1 MAIWIGC
8 LAALALPVVLLLV
21 LFTILHNRAVNS
33 VYKNLDDISDR
44 EMPSTVTSFQSGP
57 DVVSTIGGSG
67 EGLNCSLPTW
77 ANVFF
82 DRSKNKD
89 NGKRHLVLQRFRQ
102 ACIFHDLCYRH
113 GLATYGYNQNDCD
126 RVLQNASFRLC
137 LYIRNGE
144 APDDTARCQTDSR
157 LILAGVSV
165 GGSEAYRAWDRST
178 YFEFESD
185 PSRSNGFSVSR
196 VVEHPFKLI
205 HPEKY
210 RDDPPQVILTFE
222 NVRSNLTVT
231 CVTCKDVPIL
241 KKAGNHYDI
250 TPELRSVKIDKIPDA
265 LLKNPDRKLRDTTPV
280 WLPPRRRHAAPHL
293 LVDSAGK
300 NHLIWMS
307 RNNPGN
313 SVACIVLA
321 DAAKLLTHT
330 QPKADAC
337 SNKVDSPLGMIEVDM
352 FATSPLPMEVPG
364 RAPADNIFATA
375 ISPKRLSP
383 ELSFCWRPPSREVT
397 QADDKAECTPFTFPG
412 ISNGEGLGA
421 FQNFAVVRPG
431 QQILFARDI
440 APPDASWWISYLQ
453 SFFGIKYSS
462 NGYMFRLD
470 VAETAPGT
478 LVPEIGKVVKFDIDD
493 RYDPMMPISQKR
505 NDLQFLSLE
514 RTEAKVGVRMIDFAN
529 NDPKVGNVPL
539 VMNDRDVSL
548 HSSWALRPVLVL
560 ETKGSGAKSKLVF
573 SRGEISPR
581 SPASVASETVDERK
595 FESESLQLE
604 MLVFERDVDSP
615 DKPFRKAEGATCK
628 VTYEFQ
634 FPPSLRD
641 FPCYHPFDPDRPMR
655 ASPAAR
661 MQASQLLVG
670 QFAGRDGYG
679 IAFSEFCL
687 SAYPLILKAGDGTF
701 TPLTEKIGDDADKT
715 RAVTCEP
722 LASNEYVGE
731 PIYPDPNQIA
741 LVDRWPLP

>member
-1 MAIWIGC
+1 MALIIP
-8 LAALALPVVLLLV
+8 AALLISLA
-21 LFTILHNRAVNS
+21 TIFHSHAVDT

-67 EGLNCSLPTW
+67 EGLNCSLPW
-77 ANVFF
+77 FANIFF

-137 LYIRNGE
+137 LYIRNGDE
-144 APDDTARCQTDSR
+144 TTDCQTDSR
-157 LILAGVSV
+157 LILAGVSL

-196 VVEHPFKLI
+196 VVEHPFKTVD
-205 HPEKY
+205 PEKY
-210 RDDPPQVILTFE
+210 RDDSDQVILTFD
-222 NVRSNLTVT
+222 NVRSNLTIT

-250 TPELRSVKIDKIPDA
+250 TPELRSINIDKIPDA
-265 LLKNPDRKLRDTTPV
+265 LLKYPDRRLSDTTPV

-293 LVDSAGK
+293 LVDSTGK

-313 SVACIVLA
+313 SVACIVFA

-337 SNKVDSPLGMIEVDM
+337 SNEAESPLTMIEVDM
-352 FATSPLPMEVPG
+352 FATSPLPMEIPG
-364 RAPADNIFATA
+364 RSPPDNVVATA
-375 ISPKRLSP
+375 ISSKNPFP
-383 ELSFCWRPPSREVT
+383 ELSFCSRSSSRKTSQE
-397 QADDKAECTPFTFPG
+397 DDKAKCKSFPE
-412 ISNGEGLGA
+412 ISKGEGLGA

-440 APPDASWWISYLQ
+440 APPDAPSWISLLQ
-453 SFFGIKYSS
+453 SFFGIKYSPS
-462 NGYMFRLD
+462 GYMLQLD
-470 VAETAPGT
+470 IAESTPNEGT
-478 LVPEIGKVVKFDIDD
+478 LVSEIGKMVKFNIDD
-493 RYDPMMPISQKR
+493 RFDPMMPITRKR
-505 NDLQFLSLE
+505 NDLHFLSLE
-514 RTEAKVGVRMIDFAN
+514 RTESKVGVRMIDFAN
-529 NDPKVGNVPL
+529 NDPKVGNVRL

-560 ETKGSGAKSKLVF
+560 ETKDSKTKLVF
-573 SRGEISPR
+573 SRGEISRQPHDLLI
-581 SPASVASETVDERK
+581 PETG
-595 FESESLQLE
+595 FESESMKLE
-604 MLVFERDVDSP
+604 TLVFERKADSP
-615 DKPFRKAEGATCK
+615 DEPFRKAEGAACV
-628 VTYEFQ
+628 VTYKFTTRKD
-634 FPPSLRD
+634 LRD
-641 FPCYHPFDPDRPMR
+641 FPCYHRFDPSHPMR

-670 QFAGRDGYG
+670 QFAGSDGYG
-679 IAFSEFCL
+679 IAFSEFCV
-687 SAYPLILKAGDGTF
+687 SIYPLILKAGDRTF
-701 TPLTEKIGDDADKT
+701 TPLVAKIGDDTDKT
-715 RAVTCEP
+715 RTVTCEP
-722 LASNEYVGE
+722 LSSNEYVGE